1 MLEEQVMFVFLVVL
15 DVELALAWLILNV
28 QIVQLIVI
36 YGFKHRGKLQLLH
49 AIFIVQERLILLEI
63 LHMWD
68 NISLQQVE
76 FV

>member
-1 MLEEQVMFVFLVVL
+1 MLEEQVMFVFLVAL
-15 DVELALAWLILNV
+15 DVELVLAWLIINV

-36 YGFKHRGKLQLLH
+36 YGFRHRGKHQPLH
-49 AIFIVQERLILLEI
+49 AIFIAQELLILLEI
-63 LHMWD
+63 LHMWG